1 MKLLKIVAHLVLWV
15 FMSLLFSAMSR
26 HEHIEACKISQIP
39 IVDSSVIYYKDTCFF
54 TYTDDGVES
63 VTWRLRMY
71 LKNSKR
77 NYITMD
83 FDTGRTGRLIFRN
96 LEIPD
101 LFAKEVFRRKEENY
115 NHIEADIVCEA
126 VSPKNIRWEYFTVY
140 LDLSPEKPCME
151 VILIEPEEELDL
163 TAEEPYGWWK
173 VRFRLLPMSE
183 DAPPAT
189 GKFLH
194 IESWADGAIWD
205 KDFVNDTVEADN
217 FYGKE
222 DFFQP
227 LYKNRFGWKYGDT
240 IYPYRYVAG
249 VEPIE
254 HSETLTAYLSREER
268 KIYVKNNGSTQA
280 IQRIEIFD
288 VTGRILK
295 TIEPRDLP
303 KVAVDATDLPR
314 GLLVVQV
321 ATKKKIHV
329 FKIWN

>member
-1 MKLLKIVAHLVLWV
+1 MKSKFFFFLFISNISLVVAQIEATRCSGIPIAQDSILFYNDTCVFTCPYQKDVLDIQWTLDILYNPTDKPQSVNVLSIPFDEGEKGDLPTFRNIEIPRFDGRFILKEPNTYYISAEIVSVQKDA
-15 FMSLLFSAMSR
+15 MSLTRTRL
-26 HEHIEACKISQIP
+26 P
-39 IVDSSVIYYKDTCFF
+39 I
-54 TYTDDGVES
+54 
-63 VTWRLRMY
+63 
-71 LKNSKR
+71 
-77 NYITMD
+77 
-83 FDTGRTGRLIFRN
+83 
-96 LEIPD
+96 
-101 LFAKEVFRRKEENY
+101 
-115 NHIEADIVCEA
+115 
-126 VSPKNIRWEYFTVY
+126 Y
-140 LDLSPEKPCME
+140 LDLSPEKPRME
-151 VILIEPEEELDL
+151 VILIEPEEGLDL

-173 VRFRLLPMSE
+173 VRFRLLPMS
-183 DAPPAT
+183 DNAPPAT

-205 KDFVNDTVEADN
+205 KAFVNDTVEADN

-227 LYKNRFGWKYGDT
+227 LYTNRFGWKYGDT

-268 KIYVKNNGSTQA
+268 EIYVKNNGSTQA

-295 TIEPRDLP
+295 TIESRDLL
-303 KVAVDATDLPR
+303 KVVVDATDLPR